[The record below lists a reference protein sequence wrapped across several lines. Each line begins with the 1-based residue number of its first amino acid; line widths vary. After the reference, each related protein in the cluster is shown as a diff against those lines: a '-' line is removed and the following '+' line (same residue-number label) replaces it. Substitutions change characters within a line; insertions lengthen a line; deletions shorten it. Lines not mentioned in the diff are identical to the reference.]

1 MIHFYRREQG
11 KQNRMDLLFIVFHFI
26 HWYNKIN
33 FNVCLSLLPSE
44 RSFMTSRQTDPI
56 EWRDFKMFFDHF
68 EYYDVQATR
77 RESKA
82 EGKAEDVL
90 SILEDLGR
98 VPDNLR
104 TRILEEQ
111 DLDLLTT
118 WVKGS
123 ARAASVEEFI
133 MKYLPELK
141 ES

>member
-1 MIHFYRREQG
+1 MY
-11 KQNRMDLLFIVFHFI
+11 
-26 HWYNKIN
+26 
-33 FNVCLSLLPSE
+33 
-44 RSFMTSRQTDPI
+44 
-56 EWRDFKMFFDHF
+56 
-68 EYYDVQATR
+68 
-77 RESKA
+77 
-82 EGKAEDVL
+82 

>member
-44 RSFMTSRQTDPI
+44 RRFMTSRQTDPI
-56 EWRDFKMFFDHF
+56 ERRDFKMFFDHF

-90 SILEDLGR
+90 SILEDLGC

>member
-1 MIHFYRREQG
+1 
-11 KQNRMDLLFIVFHFI
+11 
-26 HWYNKIN
+26 
-33 FNVCLSLLPSE
+33 
-44 RSFMTSRQTDPI
+44 
-56 EWRDFKMFFDHF
+56 MFFDHF
-68 EYYDVQATR
+68 EYYHVQATR

>member
-1 MIHFYRREQG
+1 MS
-11 KQNRMDLLFIVFHFI
+11 
-26 HWYNKIN
+26 
-33 FNVCLSLLPSE
+33 VCLSLLPSE
-44 RSFMTSRQTDPI
+44 RRFMTSRQTDPI
-56 EWRDFKMFFDHF
+56 ERRDFKMFFDHF

-118 WVKGS
+118 WVKAVS
-123 ARAASVEEFI
+123 
-133 MKYLPELK
+133 YTHLTLPTK
-141 ES
+141 RIV

>member
-1 MIHFYRREQG
+1 
-11 KQNRMDLLFIVFHFI
+11 
-26 HWYNKIN
+26 
-33 FNVCLSLLPSE
+33 
-44 RSFMTSRQTDPI
+44 
-56 EWRDFKMFFDHF
+56 MFFDHF

-90 SILEDLGR
+90 SILEDLGC

>member
-1 MIHFYRREQG
+1 
-11 KQNRMDLLFIVFHFI
+11 MDLLFIVFHFI

-56 EWRDFKMFFDHF
+56 ELRDFKMFFDHF

>member
-1 MIHFYRREQG
+1 MNGGILKCFLITL
-11 KQNRMDLLFIVFHFI
+11 NT
-26 HWYNKIN
+26 
-33 FNVCLSLLPSE
+33 
-44 RSFMTSRQTDPI
+44 MTCRQPD
-56 EWRDFKMFFDHF
+56 
-68 EYYDVQATR
+68 
-77 RESKA
+77 
-82 EGKAEDVL
+82 GKAEDVL